1 MVLTA
6 TRHSE
11 EHTASYCCIPSPHT
25 RLQQNS
31 NEFSLEVENKTKD
44 NVLSKSYVH
53 TRNRFQRSE
62 ACIDIRSF
70 RPCSHNPRSSR
81 TGRDA
86 SRTRPRLPDIV
97 YDVKVLILLKG
108 LLVVWVKVT
117 NLCKLFHSA
126 APQNPRHSRNGTIQ
140 SHSRTS
146 SSRHT

>member
-1 MVLTA
+1 MVVA
-6 TRHSE
+6 QF
-11 EHTASYCCIPSPHT
+11 
-25 RLQQNS
+25 LQKQTLIIKQKLG
-31 NEFSLEVENKTKD
+31 EQNKTKND
-44 NVLSKSYVH
+44 VLSKAYVH

-97 YDVKVLILLKG
+97 YDVKVLKLLKG
-108 LLVVWVKVT
+108 LLALWVKVT
-117 NLCKLFHSA
+117 NLCKLSHSA

-146 SSRHT
+146 SSRHTCVKNIAKVQ